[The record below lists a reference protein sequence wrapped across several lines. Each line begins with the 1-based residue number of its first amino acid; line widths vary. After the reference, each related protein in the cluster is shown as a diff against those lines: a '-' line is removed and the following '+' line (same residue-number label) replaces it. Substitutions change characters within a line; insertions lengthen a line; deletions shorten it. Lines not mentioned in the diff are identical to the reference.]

1 MADVAGFVLA
11 GGKSSRMG
19 RDKAF
24 LEFEGKTLLARALE
38 TLAAVTPQA
47 AILGPRSTFGGFGAV
62 VEDVYPGRGPLGGIH
77 AALASEHAADL
88 NLILAVDLPF
98 VTGDLLRFIVDQ
110 ARQSASVATVPYV
123 DGGWQPVCA
132 VYRQEFV
139 ATAERALASGSNKID
154 AVFAAVPVCAVTEDD
169 LIRFAFSARMF
180 DNLNTPADLAR
191 ARQRT

>member
-1 MADVAGFVLA
+1 MAEVAGFVLA

-38 TLAAVTPQA
+38 TLAAVTPA
-47 AILGPRSTFGGFGAV
+47 PVILGPRATFGSFGAV
-62 VEDVYPGRGPLGGIH
+62 VEDVYPDCGPLGGIH
-77 AALASEHAADL
+77 AALASEHAAAL

-98 VTGDLLRFIVDQ
+98 VTADLLRFLVDR
-110 ARQSASVATVPYV
+110 ARQSPSAATVPCI

-132 VYRQEFV
+132 VYRRDF
-139 ATAERALASGSNKID
+139 AAAAERALAAGNNKVD
-154 AVFAAVPVCAVTEDD
+154 AVFAALPVCAVTEDD
-169 LIRFAFSARMF
+169 LVRFAFSARMF

-191 ARQRT
+191 ARQRP